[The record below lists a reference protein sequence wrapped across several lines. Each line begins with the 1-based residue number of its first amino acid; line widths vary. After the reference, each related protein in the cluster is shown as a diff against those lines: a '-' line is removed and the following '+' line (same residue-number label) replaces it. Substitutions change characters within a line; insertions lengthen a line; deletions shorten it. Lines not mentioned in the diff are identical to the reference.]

1 MLKYVIKRAL
11 KKLKKIIFGNPKRF
25 DSTGERVDII
35 YNKKIDFETLD
46 MFQKSHFKRYEYAL
60 DVIAASDICG
70 DFACGTG
77 YGAIM
82 LSKKAASVIGA
93 DLNAEVVAAI
103 QQRYRTSKNV
113 RFITA
118 NLLDLSF
125 DSEFDNII
133 SFETIEHFTE
143 ENILKLLQVFGKS
156 LKSGGKLVIST
167 PYMQERSEAAL
178 KLGHHFTFYIDE
190 KVIINWLSATSFD
203 ILSFKYQNYDS
214 HIIEDHLK
222 KKDFLI
228 CVAEKR

>member
-1 MLKYVIKRAL
+1 MIKRIYG
-11 KKLKKIIFGNPKRF
+11 KLKRILTPRITRF

-35 YNKKIDFETLD
+35 YNKKIDFKTLD

-60 DVIAASDICG
+60 DIIGVSDVCG

-77 YGAIM
+77 YGAVM
-82 LSKKAASVIGA
+82 LSKKATKVIGA
-93 DLNAEVVAAI
+93 DINAEVVAAI
-103 QQRYRTSKNV
+103 QKRYRTNKKV
-113 RFITA
+113 RFINA

-125 DSEFDNII
+125 DAEFDVII

-143 ENILKLLQVFGKS
+143 EDILKLLQIFGKG
-156 LKSGGKLVIST
+156 LKPGGKLVIST

-190 KVIINWLSATSFD
+190 KVIINWLSAAGFD

-214 HIIEDHLK
+214 HIIEDHLNQ
-222 KKDFLI
+222 KDFLI
-228 CVAEKR
+228 CVAEKRR